1 MLRNYYIRNVLLHL
15 WIKRDILHLVNNR
28 WIIGKILRY
37 TGEKQIRWNKGEM
50 SIIDMWMVQ
59 AIEAHIQAV
68 LTDVIV
74 IRKNS
79 TAGMCKWAA
88 EVTGICVRESR
99 IARIDVQAARVVG
112 IRTRVQAARTV
123 RIRTPVRTARAV
135 GIRTLVRAAGTAG
148 ILVQA
153 MLTVIGIYLT
163 EVWVSGRWMSS
174 PTVCLTGR
182 KDAGE
187 KRQEESGEEEE
198 SWVCCWCVF

>member
-1 MLRNYYIRNVLLHL
+1 M
-15 WIKRDILHLVNNR
+15 
-28 WIIGKILRY
+28 
-37 TGEKQIRWNKGEM
+37 
-50 SIIDMWMVQ
+50 
-59 AIEAHIQAV
+59 
-68 LTDVIV
+68 
-74 IRKNS
+74 
-79 TAGMCKWAA
+79 
-88 EVTGICVRESR
+88 
-99 IARIDVQAARVVG
+99 ARIDVQAARVVG

-123 RIRTPVRTARAV
+123 RIRTH
-135 GIRTLVRAAGTAG
+135 VRAARTAG

-198 SWVCCWCVF
+198 SWVCC